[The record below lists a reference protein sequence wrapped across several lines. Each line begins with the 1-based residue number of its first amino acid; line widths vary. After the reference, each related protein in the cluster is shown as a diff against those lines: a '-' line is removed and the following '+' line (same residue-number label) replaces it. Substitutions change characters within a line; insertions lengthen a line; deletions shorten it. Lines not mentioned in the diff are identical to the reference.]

1 MLPKKCSFFYPL
13 HACILKI
20 SGIISMLL
28 QLSKCILNE
37 DFIFYTS
44 EIDRSRRYILDLK
57 LNNFSFLLTLSSKS
71 KKVHIYEK
79 GKLHT
84 IGLEDL
90 NIPLALSYAC
100 TKISEKCNLSPMRL
114 SEGVQKI
121 PAYLKKY

>member
-1 MLPKKCSFFYPL
+1 MFLFLSAACMHVENFRYHFNAFAAFKMHSKRRCHIL
-13 HACILKI
+13 H
-20 SGIISMLL
+20 
-28 QLSKCILNE
+28 
-37 DFIFYTS
+37 FR
-44 EIDRSRRYILDLK
+44 IDRSRRYILDLK